1 MFRPSNELKL
11 ANPHAV
17 VHSPAAVSFLLI
29 SLSIFS
35 LWGFLFCALYV
46 GSSGR
51 AQVFYLS
58 PLGRDQVED
67 TVFSCKKYTRGYRAA
82 ERTIRLVSP
91 KALHFPFV
99 ADYAT
104 VLSLTD
110 SFLFS

>member
-67 TVFSCKKYTRGYRAA
+67 TVFSCKNIHVDTGPPREPRDWSVQRRY
-82 ERTIRLVSP
+82 I
-91 KALHFPFV
+91 
-99 ADYAT
+99 
-104 VLSLTD
+104 
-110 SFLFS
+110 FLLLRIMPLCYL